1 MKKSMECYINDMTS
15 GDLETLEKIISLQ
28 YKTFVRFSRLIKEYS
43 GLISKIKYEF
53 NSASSLDILL
63 CLETKRDPKK
73 ICDEIESSMQKSEY
87 DGTVSVV
94 KKNIFISLF
103 LDEENCD

>member
-1 MKKSMECYINDMTS
+1 MTS

-28 YKTFVRFSRLIKEYS
+28 CKKFVRFYKLIKEYS

-63 CLETKRDPKK
+63 YLETKRDPKK
-73 ICDEIESSMQKSEY
+73 ICDEIESSMQESGY
-87 DGTVSVV
+87 DGNVSVV

-103 LDEENCD
+103 LDEESEN

>member
-1 MKKSMECYINDMTS
+1 MECYINDMTS

-28 YKTFVRFSRLIKEYS
+28 YKKFVRFYKLIKEYS
-43 GLISKIKYEF
+43 GLISKLKYEF

-63 CLETKRDPKK
+63 YLETKRDPEK
-73 ICDEIESSMQKSEY
+73 IRDEIECSMRESEY

-103 LDEENCD
+103 LDEESDN